1 MFYLCRVSDRG
12 GGIPHDRV
20 SQVMMYNFSTAE
32 ESTESIMDGDI
43 FGNMME
49 NCNRTTTGPMHGYGF
64 GLPTSR
70 FVNFLT
76 IHLGK

>member
-1 MFYLCRVSDRG
+1 
-12 GGIPHDRV
+12 
-20 SQVMMYNFSTAE
+20 MMYNFSTAE

-76 IHLGK
+76 IHL